1 MDTSLVQNIG
11 SKLATAGSKMLFKV
25 KKFSPEILIGVGIV
39 SIGAGTVLAC
49 KATLKADAVID
60 AHADKMFAIEEAKE
74 KFPDSYSDTDEL
86 QDKVT
91 TYVQTG
97 VGFAK
102 LYWPSTILMVGG
114 VVCLLSAHGIMK
126 QRNAAIAA
134 AYAVID
140 KAFKGYRGRV
150 VDELGKDKDHH
161 FMYDTEYKTI
171 TEETTGEDGKK
182 KKVKKEIQVTKA
194 NHGDPSM
201 YARYYEKQEYRDDG
215 TYTGSSQWCKTPTYN
230 ASTLVLKSK
239 VLNDQF
245 RAHGYMFLNDVYDQ
259 LGFSRTQAGQVV
271 GWMWNGDGYEDT
283 YTYRDGDNY
292 ISLGEYVD
300 KLIDPNTPAAEAQYM
315 HDHDESVLLDFNV
328 DGVILDL
335 LKD

>member
-1 MDTSLVQNIG
+1 MDTSVAQNVG
-11 SKLATAGSKMLFKV
+11 SKLASFGSKALFKV
-25 KKFSPEILIGVGIV
+25 KNASPEILVGAGIISIV
-39 SIGAGTVLAC
+39 AGTVLAC
-49 KATLKADAVID
+49 KATLKADAVLD
-60 AHADKMFAIEEAKE
+60 AHTNKMFAIEEAKE
-74 KFPDSYSDTDEL
+74 KFPDSYSDRDEL

-91 TYVQTG
+91 TYAQTG

-102 LYWPSTILMVGG
+102 LYWPSAVLMAGG

-126 QRNAAIAA
+126 QRNAALAA

-171 TEETTGEDGKK
+171 TEETVGEDGKK
-182 KKVKKEIQVTKA
+182 KKVKKEIQVTKT

-259 LGFSRTQAGQVV
+259 LGFPRTQAGQVV
-271 GWMWNGDGYEDT
+271 GWIWNG
-283 YTYRDGDNY
+283 DGDNY

-335 LKD
+335 LKN

>member
-25 KKFSPEILIGVGIV
+25 KEFSPEILIGVGIV

-49 KATLKADAVID
+49 KATLKADTVLD
-60 AHADKMFAIEEAKE
+60 AHANKMFAIEEAKE
-74 KFPDSYSDTDEL
+74 KFPDSYSDRDEL

-91 TYVQTG
+91 TYAQTG

-102 LYWPSTILMVGG
+102 LYWPSAVLMAGG

-126 QRNAAIAA
+126 QRNAALAA

-171 TEETTGEDGKK
+171 TEETVDEDGKK

-215 TYTGSSQWCKTPTYN
+215 TYTGSRQWCKTPTYN

-259 LGFSRTQAGQVV
+259 LGFPRTQAGQVV
-271 GWMWNGDGYEDT
+271 GWIWNG
-283 YTYRDGDNY
+283 DGDNY

-335 LKD
+335 LKN

>member
-1 MDTSLVQNIG
+1 MDTSVAQNVS
-11 SKLATAGSKMLFKV
+11 SKLASFGSKALFKV
-25 KKFSPEILIGVGIV
+25 KNASPEILVGAGVISIV
-39 SIGAGTVLAC
+39 AGTVLAC
-49 KATLKADAVID
+49 KATLKADAVLD
-60 AHADKMFAIEEAKE
+60 EHANKMFAIEEAKE
-74 KFPDSYSDTDEL
+74 KFPDSYSDRDEL

-91 TYVQTG
+91 TYTQTG

-102 LYWPSTILMVGG
+102 LYWPSAVLMVGG
-114 VVCLLSAHGIMK
+114 VVCILSAHGIMK
-126 QRNAAIAA
+126 QRNAALAA

-140 KAFKGYRGRV
+140 KAFKSYRGRV

-171 TEETTGEDGKK
+171 TEETVDEDGKK

-215 TYTGSSQWCKTPTYN
+215 TYTGSSQWSSTPTYN
-230 ASTLVLKSK
+230 ASTLALKCR
-239 VLNDQF
+239 VANDQF
-245 RAHGYMFLNDVYDQ
+245 NAHGYMFLNDVYDL
-259 LGFSRTQAGQVV
+259 LGFPRTQAGQVV
-271 GWMWNGDGYEDT
+271 GWIRNSET
-283 YTYRDGDNY
+283 GDNH
-292 ISLGEYVD
+292 ISFGPIVD
-300 KLIDPNTPAAEAQYM
+300 QIIDKSIPAAESEQLYI
-315 HDHDESVLLDFNV
+315 HDDSILLDFNV

>member
-1 MDTSLVQNIG
+1 MDTSVAQNIG

-25 KKFSPEILIGVGIV
+25 KKISPEILIGVGIV

-49 KATLKADAVID
+49 KATLKADAVLD
-60 AHADKMFAIEEAKE
+60 EHANKMFAIEEAKE
-74 KFPDSYSDTDEL
+74 KFPDSYSDKDEL

-91 TYVQTG
+91 TYTQTG

-102 LYWPSTILMVGG
+102 LYWPSAVLMVGG
-114 VVCLLSAHGIMK
+114 VVCILSAHGIMK
-126 QRNAAIAA
+126 QRNAALAA

-140 KAFKGYRGRV
+140 KAFKSYRGRV
-150 VDELGKDKDHH
+150 VDELGKDKDYH
-161 FMYDTEYKTI
+161 FMYDTEYQTI
-171 TEETTGEDGKK
+171 TEETVDEDGKK

-215 TYTGSSQWCKTPTYN
+215 TYTGSSQWSSTPTYN
-230 ASTLVLKSK
+230 ASTLALKCR
-239 VLNDQF
+239 VANDQF
-245 RAHGYMFLNDVYDQ
+245 NAHGYMFLNDVYDL
-259 LGFSRTQAGQVV
+259 LGFPRTQAGQVV
-271 GWMWNGDGYEDT
+271 GWVRNSET
-283 YTYRDGDNY
+283 GDNH
-292 ISLGEYVD
+292 ISFGPIVD
-300 KLIDPNTPAAEAQYM
+300 QIIDKSIPAAESEQLYI
-315 HDHDESVLLDFNV
+315 HDDSILLDFNV

>member
-1 MDTSLVQNIG
+1 MNTTIVKNVG
-11 SKLATAGSKMLFKV
+11 STLATVGNKVLFKV
-25 KKFSPEILIGVGIV
+25 KNASPEILVGAGIISIV
-39 SIGAGTVLAC
+39 AGTVLAC
-49 KATLKADAVID
+49 KATLKADAVLD
-60 AHADKMFAIEEAKE
+60 EHANKMFAIEEAKE
-74 KFPDSYSDTDEL
+74 KFPDSYSDKDEL

-91 TYVQTG
+91 TYTQTG

-102 LYWPSTILMVGG
+102 LYWPSAVLMVGG
-114 VVCLLSAHGIMK
+114 VVCILSAHGIMK
-126 QRNAAIAA
+126 QRNAALAA

-140 KAFKGYRGRV
+140 KAFKSYRGRV

-171 TEETTGEDGKK
+171 TEETVDEDGKK

-215 TYTGSSQWCKTPTYN
+215 TYTGSSQWSSTPTYN
-230 ASTLVLKSK
+230 ASTLALKCR
-239 VLNDQF
+239 VANDQF
-245 RAHGYMFLNDVYDQ
+245 NAHGYMFLNDVYDL
-259 LGFSRTQAGQVV
+259 LGFPRTQAGQVV
-271 GWMWNGDGYEDT
+271 GWVRNSET
-283 YTYRDGDNY
+283 GDNH
-292 ISLGEYVD
+292 ISFGPIVD
-300 KLIDPNTPAAEAQYM
+300 QIIDKSIPAAESEQLYI
-315 HDHDESVLLDFNV
+315 HDDSILLDFNV